1 MNYVFKHFFL
11 IYQNRRVYSN
21 LVFYGNFFFLS
32 TLIGSWTENQKKKI
46 FFRRQV
52 THMMVQSCINPVLF
66 IFIKMLLT
74 RKLNYYSFFIFSILV
89 SRRYQRVLSIFH
101 SSANFEAIK
110 RQILIVEKTIQCY
123 VFFNIFLQ
131 FLSLIKL
138 NW

>member
-21 LVFYGNFFFLS
+21 LVFYGNFFFFPHL
-32 TLIGSWTENQKKKI
+32 LDHGLKIRRKKI

-52 THMMVQSCINPVLF
+52 THMIVQSSINPVLF

-74 RKLNYYSFFIFSILV
+74 RKLDYCSFFIFSILV

-131 FLSLIKL
+131 FLS
-138 NW
+138 